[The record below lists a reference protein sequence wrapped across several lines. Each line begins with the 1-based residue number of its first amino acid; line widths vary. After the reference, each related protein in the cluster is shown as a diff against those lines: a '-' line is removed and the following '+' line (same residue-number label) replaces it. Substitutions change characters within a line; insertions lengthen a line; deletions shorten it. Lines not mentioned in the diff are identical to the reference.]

1 MEKKVTRVIKI
12 YRNQRIAFSLVAR
25 ESIHYRTRVWS
36 LAVFPEPVV
45 ASATMWKGS
54 MAFLLQECQARPWP
68 LKESVE
74 WTFRMFSSYRL
85 LPPSWMPLSPV
96 TTTMRFSQLSR
107 HLRNIE
113 FNSKNI
119 AKRLGCNWNAY
130 LLLISLLYGNINFT
144 DTKKSLT
151 LFRYVPSP

>member
-1 MEKKVTRVIKI
+1 MFLLKKQVSRNINGLLLLTRPRPYLLITRNSLLWKKKVTRVIKI

-74 WTFRMFSSYRL
+74 
-85 LPPSWMPLSPV
+85 
-96 TTTMRFSQLSR
+96 
-107 HLRNIE
+107 
-113 FNSKNI
+113 
-119 AKRLGCNWNAY
+119 
-130 LLLISLLYGNINFT
+130 
-144 DTKKSLT
+144 
-151 LFRYVPSP
+151 